1 MLPGGKTASTI
12 GGAMIDTIVVL
23 ENATIERISLKNA
36 HRSYLMLE
44 EGQKADAN
52 FISQYPGGGA
62 VNTAVSLARLGF
74 RTSILAKLG
83 RDENANIIRARLVRE
98 GISLELVAQSDALGT
113 GSSVLV
119 LAHDRNAAVFT
130 YRGANGLLHETD
142 LPPQAFAR
150 DLVYVARLSNES
162 AALFPTIVESARN
175 AGAYVVA
182 NPGARQLT
190 SRSDDFWG
198 AIAKLSMLSLNG
210 DEATLLLPHLVSRI
224 HSPPMSTTAIGGEQ
238 PWLLARGLTRD
249 SLHLGL
255 ADVMRHLLQ
264 AGVGTVVITDG
275 ARGAYAA
282 SGKQMAYCPAL
293 PTTVR
298 GTTGAGDAF
307 SSTFAA
313 FASAGHGIEDSLRYA
328 TVNAAAVLQAAD
340 AQSTLLTAAEL
351 DLALKARFRELP
363 VMRWGL

>member
-1 MLPGGKTASTI
+1 MPTGGKTALTI

-23 ENATIERISLKNA
+23 ENSTIERISLKNA

-52 FISQYPGGGA
+52 FIAQYPGGGA

-74 RTSILAKLG
+74 LTSILAKLG
-83 RDENANIIRARLVRE
+83 CDENARIIRETLARE
-98 GISLELVAQSDALGT
+98 GISLELVAQTETLGT

-130 YRGANGLLHETD
+130 YRGANGLLSATD

-150 DLVYVARLSNES
+150 ELIYIARLSNAS
-162 AALFPTIVESARN
+162 AVLFPTIVESARS

-190 SRSDDFWG
+190 SRSEDFWG
-198 AIAKLSMLSLNG
+198 SIGKLSMLSVNS

-224 HSPPMSTTAIGGEQ
+224 QLPPAKTTAIGGEQ
-238 PWLLARGLTRD
+238 PWLLARGLTLD

-255 ADVMRHLLQ
+255 ADIMRLLLQ
-264 AGVGTVVITDG
+264 SGAGTIVITDG

-282 SGKQMAYCPAL
+282 SGKQMAFCPAL
-293 PTTVR
+293 PTHVR

-313 FASAGHGIEDSLRYA
+313 FASAGHAIEDCLRYA
-328 TVNAAAVLQAAD
+328 TVNAAAVLQAPD
-340 AQSTLLTAAEL
+340 AQSTLLAAAEL
-351 DLALKARFRELP
+351 ELALKARIRELP
-363 VMRWGL
+363 VTSWPL